1 MPLHPR
7 SKRPNG
13 ALVPNGLLQAT
24 SYLPTLLHWWQ
35 REPNGNIG
43 INCQASGLV
52 VVDVDPRNDGA
63 ETLHGLVGTLGELP
77 KTVEALT
84 GGGGQHILFQHP
96 RGLLRAS
103 LGPGVDIKD
112 AGYIVTP
119 PSLHPSGRSYDWS
132 VDGHPDEVGVA
143 ELPDRWRERME
154 RPSAGIARAFDHSAS
169 SATDDRLRNVPAMG
183 YFAALTGRTVDH
195 GGGQPVRST
204 GTAASAHRASSA
216 TARSGAASA
225 PANRCRANRCWA
237 ATSTRWQGL
246 SGAIRCRWPALTSQR
261 CASA

>member
-1 MPLHPR
+1 M
-7 SKRPNG
+7 
-13 ALVPNGLLQAT
+13 PNGLLQAT

-96 RGLLRAS
+96 GGLLRAS

-195 GGGQPVRST
+195 GGWATCPFHRDGRERTPSFKCDGTLWSCFGACEPLPGQQVLGGNVYTLAGLVWGYPMPLAGVDFAEVRE
-204 GTAASAHRASSA
+204 R
-216 TARSGAASA
+216 
-225 PANRCRANRCWA
+225 
-237 ATSTRWQGL
+237 L
-246 SGAIRCRWPALTSQR
+246 SRLL
-261 CASA
+261 